1 MQPHIE
7 DLVIDPAVPG
17 SERILIV
24 DDEPYIV
31 DLLQTWLEF
40 TGFVVR
46 VARTGAEALAVAEQ
60 FRPHLLLMDVML
72 PDVDGFELC
81 RQLRHAG
88 QQTAVVFLTARNR
101 SEDAITG
108 LTVGGD
114 DYINKPFSLDEVV
127 ARIRAVLRRT
137 SVAGVVVRAEQAADA
152 GVLRFLDLELD
163 EVRHEVRRATADIE
177 LSPTEFAL
185 LRYLLLNSG
194 RVLSKQ
200 QIVAHVW
207 NYDFQGDPRIVESY
221 ISSLRRKVDRVE
233 PALIHTVRGVGYT
246 LRLGKTAL
254 PSQGSR

>member
-1 MQPHIE
+1 
-7 DLVIDPAVPG
+7 
-17 SERILIV
+17 
-24 DDEPYIV
+24 
-31 DLLQTWLEF
+31 
-40 TGFVVR
+40 
-46 VARTGAEALAVAEQ
+46 
-60 FRPHLLLMDVML
+60 
-72 PDVDGFELC
+72 
-81 RQLRHAG
+81 
-88 QQTAVVFLTARNR
+88 
-101 SEDAITG
+101 
-108 LTVGGD
+108 
-114 DYINKPFSLDEVV
+114 VV